1 MKPEELQEQLNTLK
15 TALETSLTQ
24 KAKDEITLQLKG
36 IQDQINTLKDA
47 APKDDP
53 KVAELEIQLK
63 ELKEAAEKNQPVID
77 AFVKQPDKQIK
88 RQAKGFNEMLREGI
102 KENEDKLRTLKK
114 GQAVSFEMK
123 EVADMSF
130 ATNFSTADVSVSD
143 LRPGIIELPRRKL
156 HIRQLLSMG
165 TMSKSNYVYV
175 KEVAGEEGPETV
187 AEGSLKNQFDLDLK
201 EVDVPAEYIAGFIVI
216 SRKMLD
222 DVDGMTTF
230 LQSRLPELLLRTE
243 DTQLITGDGTSPN
256 LSGITDT
263 GNFTAPTGS
272 ATIDIEQLVEAI
284 AQLEGYDRESNGIL
298 LNPADY
304 WRLALTKGATSGDY
318 SLPQGIVVVGE
329 DGVMRIGGVPVFR
342 STAMTVDKFIVGDWV
357 MGANLIV
364 REPPRVEFFFEDSTN
379 VRYNKVTVRVEE
391 RVAFPVYGDN
401 YFIYGDLGN
410 AS

>member
-36 IQDQINTLKDA
+36 IQDQLNTLKDA
-47 APKDDP
+47 APKADP

-102 KENEDKLRTLKK
+102 EENQEKLRSLKK
-114 GQAVSFEMK
+114 GQGVSFEMK
-123 EVADMSF
+123 DVADMGF
-130 ATNFSTADVSVSD
+130 AGNFNTADVSVSD
-143 LRPGIIELPRRKL
+143 LRPGIIELPKRKV

-175 KEVAGEEGPETV
+175 KEVAGEEGPET
-187 AEGSLKNQFDLDLK
+187 AEENALKNQFDLDLQ
-201 EVDVPAEYIAGFIVI
+201 EVDVPAEYIAGFLVI

-222 DVDGMTTF
+222 DIDGMTTF
-230 LQSRLPELLLRTE
+230 LQSRLPELLLRSE

-272 ATIDIEQLVEAI
+272 ATVDIEQLVEAI

-401 YFIYGDLGN
+401 YFIYGDFGN

>member
-77 AFVKQPDKQIK
+77 AFVKQPDKHIK

-357 MGANLIV
+357 MGANMIV